1 MRRYLLKRVALIALT
16 LWGLSLLTFAISRI
30 APGDPARLAAGPQA
44 TEEMVARLRHEYG
57 LDRPLAV
64 QYVRYVEQAARGNLG
79 ISLMTARPVRHD
91 LELYFGASVELV
103 LFSLFFA
110 TVVGVTLGVLSAV
123 YQNRLLD
130 HLSRV
135 LAITG
140 LGMPEFWLA
149 LMLQLAL
156 ASAYRLLP
164 LGGRLGLGMAPPP
177 PVTHLYLMDS
187 LLAGQWP
194 TFLTALQHIVL
205 PAAALSFPA
214 LASIIRISRADMLD
228 TLPREFVRTAR
239 AKGLPERAVIWRHAL
254 RNALLS
260 SVTMIGLRFGWMLGG
275 TVLVEKVFDWPGIGL
290 YMVHAAVASD
300 FEPVMGVTLL
310 VGLSFAVANLLVDLA
325 YGLLDPT
332 IRYA

>member
-1 MRRYLLKRVALIALT
+1 MRRYLVKRVALIALT
-16 LWGLSLLTFAISRI
+16 LWGLSVLTFAISRI

-44 TEEMVARLRHEYG
+44 TEEMVANLRHQFG
-57 LDRPLAV
+57 LDRSLGV
-64 QYVRYVEQAARGNLG
+64 QYVRYLEQVVHGNLG
-79 ISLMTARPVRHD
+79 VSLMTARPVRHD
-91 LELYFGASVELV
+91 LGLYFGATVELV
-103 LFSLFFA
+103 LFSLCFA
-110 TVVGVTLGVLSAV
+110 TIIGVTLGVLSAV
-123 YQNRLLD
+123 YQNRLVD
-130 HLSRV
+130 HLSRL

-156 ASAYRLLP
+156 ASRYALLP
-164 LGGRLGLGMAPPP
+164 LNGRIGLGMAPPP
-177 PVTHLYLMDS
+177 PLTHLYLIDS
-187 LLAGQWP
+187 ALAGQWG
-194 TFLTALQHIVL
+194 TFISTVQHLIL
-205 PAAALSFPA
+205 PALALSFPA

-239 AKGLPERAVIWRHAL
+239 AKGLPERTVVWRHAL

-275 TVLVEKVFDWPGIGL
+275 TVLVERVFDWPGIGL
-290 YMVHAAVASD
+290 YMVRAAVASD

-310 VGLSFAVANLLVDLA
+310 VGFSFVVANLLVDLA

>member
-1 MRRYLLKRVALIALT
+1 MRRYILKRLALVAVT
-16 LWGLSLLTFAISRI
+16 LWGLSVLTFVISRI

-44 TEEMVARLRHEYG
+44 TEEMVAAMRHQFG
-57 LDRPLAV
+57 LDRPLPV
-64 QYVRYVEQAARGNLG
+64 QYVRYVEQVARGNLG
-79 ISLMTARPVRHD
+79 VSLMTARPVRHD
-91 LELYFGASVELV
+91 LGIYFGASVELV

-110 TVVGVTLGVLSAV
+110 TLAGIALGVLSAV
-123 YQNRLLD
+123 YQNRLID
-130 HLSRV
+130 HLSRM

-156 ASAYRLLP
+156 ASRFRLLP
-164 LGGRLGLGMAPPP
+164 LSGRLSLGMVPPP
-177 PVTHLYLMDS
+177 PVTHLYLVDS
-187 LLAGQWP
+187 AIAGQWG
-194 TFLTALQHIVL
+194 TFSTALAHLIL
-205 PAAALSFPA
+205 PAIALSFPA

-239 AKGLPERAVIWRHAL
+239 AKGLPERVVVWRHTL

-260 SVTMIGLRFGWMLGG
+260 SVTMIGLRFGYMLGG
-275 TVLVEKVFDWPGIGL
+275 TVLVERVFDWPGIGL
-290 YMVHAAVASD
+290 YMVRAAAASD

-310 VGLSFAVANLLVDLA
+310 VGLSFAMANLVVDLA
-325 YGLLDPT
+325 YGALDPT

>member
-1 MRRYLLKRVALIALT
+1 MRRYLARRLALIAVT

-44 TEEMVARLRHEYG
+44 TEEMVTNLRHEFG
-57 LDRPLAV
+57 LDQPLPV
-64 QYVRYVEQAARGNLG
+64 QYVRYVAQALRGNLG
-79 ISLMTARPVRHD
+79 VSLMTARPVRHD
-91 LELYFGASVELV
+91 LGLYFGASVELV
-103 LFSLFFA
+103 LFSLCLA
-110 TVVGVTLGVLSAV
+110 TVIGVVLGVLAAV
-123 YQNRLLD
+123 YQNRPVD
-130 HLSRV
+130 QLSRLV
-135 LAITG
+135 AITG

-156 ASAYRLLP
+156 ASQSRLLP
-164 LGGRLGLGMAPPP
+164 LAGRLGLGMAPPP
-177 PVTHLYLMDS
+177 PVTHLYLIDS
-187 LLAGQWP
+187 ILAGQWG
-194 TFLTALQHIVL
+194 TFASAAQHIVL
-205 PAAALSFPA
+205 PAVALAFPA

-239 AKGLPERAVIWRHAL
+239 AKGLPERAVVWRHAL

-260 SVTMIGLRFGWMLGG
+260 SVTMIGLRFGYMLGG
-275 TVLVEKVFDWPGIGL
+275 TVLVERVFDWPGIGL
-290 YMVHAAVASD
+290 YMIRAATASD

-310 VGLSFAVANLLVDLA
+310 VGLSFAVANLLVDLS

>member
-1 MRRYLLKRVALIALT
+1 MGQYLIRRVALIVVT
-16 LWGLSLLTFAISRI
+16 LWGLSILTFAISRI

-44 TEEMVARLRHEYG
+44 TEAMVAHLRHEYG
-57 LDRPLAV
+57 LDRPLWV
-64 QYVRYVEQAARGNLG
+64 QYLRYLDQIGRGNLG
-79 ISLMTARPVRHD
+79 ISLMTARPVRAD
-91 LELYFGASVELV
+91 LGLFFGATLELV
-103 LFSLFFA
+103 LFSLLFA
-110 TVVGVTLGVLSAV
+110 SVAGVVLGVLSAV
-123 YQNRLLD
+123 YQNRVID
-130 HLSRV
+130 HASR
-135 LAITG
+135 LAAITG

-156 ASAYRLLP
+156 ASHYRLLP
-164 LGGRLGLGMAPPP
+164 LGGQLSIGVAPPP
-177 PVTHLYLMDS
+177 PVTRLYLIDS
-187 LLAGQWP
+187 LLAGQWAS
-194 TFLTALQHIVL
+194 FLSALQHIVL
-205 PAAALSFPA
+205 PAIALSFPA

-228 TLPREFVRTAR
+228 VLPREFVRTAR
-239 AKGLPERAVIWRHAL
+239 AKGLPPRAVILRHAL

-290 YMVHAAVASD
+290 YMVTAAAASD

-310 VGLSFAVANLLVDLA
+310 VGLSFAIANLLVDLG

>member
-1 MRRYLLKRVALIALT
+1 MYRYLLRRIALIALT
-16 LWGLSLLTFAISRI
+16 LWGLSVLTFVVSRI

-44 TEEMVARLRHEYG
+44 SEEMVAHLRHEFG
-57 LDRPLAV
+57 LDQPLAV
-64 QYVRYVEQAARGNLG
+64 QYLRYIEQAARGNLG
-79 ISLMTARPVRHD
+79 VSLMTARSVRHD
-91 LELYFGASVELV
+91 LGLYLGASVELV
-103 LFSLFFA
+103 LFSLGFA
-110 TVVGVTLGVLSAV
+110 TVIGVTLGVLSAV
-123 YQNRLLD
+123 YQNRPVD

-156 ASAYRLLP
+156 ASQYRLLP
-164 LGGRLGLGMAPPP
+164 LGGRLGLGMAPPT
-177 PVTHLYLMDS
+177 PVTHLYLADS
-187 LLAGQWP
+187 LLAGQWA
-194 TFLTALQHIVL
+194 TFLSALQHIIL
-205 PAAALSFPA
+205 PAVALSFPA

-239 AKGLPERAVIWRHAL
+239 AKGLPERAVIVRHTL

-275 TVLVEKVFDWPGIGL
+275 TVLVERVFDWPGIGL
-290 YMVHAAVASD
+290 YMVTAAVASD
-300 FEPVMGVTLL
+300 FSPVMGVTLL
-310 VGLSFAVANLLVDLA
+310 VGLSFAVANLLVDLS